1 MKELAEKYAELKGTK
16 IIASHTD
23 GDKIIFVFESGH
35 KYTMTAGQ
43 LTNEI
48 SKMTHALADLPSKSS
63 ASVRN
68 KVREEIGSDGG
79 AVAPP
84 PADGSTSPEPT
95 EDLKPEI
102 EKMQKS
108 IHLDKPKKGK
118 PQ

>member
-1 MKELAEKYAELKGTK
+1 MLKELAEKLAALRATK
-16 IIASHTD
+16 IIASHID

-35 KYTMTAGQ
+35 KYTMTEAELKAAIKEAQ
-43 LTNEI
+43 PDE
-48 SKMTHALADLPSKSS
+48 P
-63 ASVRN
+63 ASMI
-68 KVREEIGSDGG
+68 EEDGSDGG

-108 IHLDKPKKGK
+108 THLDKPKKGK